1 MQESTR
7 NVFDTLDKILL
18 RCWIF
23 GFVLLVIWFGVALLM
38 GETIHNFHGP
48 MFGITSHELDV
59 IFYAAMGILKVFVF
73 VFFFIPWLSIRLVL
87 KKTKGVAA
95 LTGVERHDDLAA

>member
-7 NVFDTLDKILL
+7 NIFDALAKILL

-23 GFVLLVIWFGVALLM
+23 GFMLLALWLGVALLM
-38 GETIHNFHGP
+38 GDIIHKLHGH
-48 MFGITSHELDV
+48 MFGITVHELDV
-59 IFYAAMGILKVFVF
+59 IFYSGLGILKLFVL

-87 KKTKGVAA
+87 KKTQGGTRPQPVAEGVS
-95 LTGVERHDDLAA
+95 